1 MDRLAA
7 METFVR
13 VVETGSFSEAARQ
26 LHVGQPAVSK
36 TIAQLEDRLGVKL
49 LLRSTRGL
57 MPTEAGEN
65 FFQRAKCS
73 IEEADEADL
82 AARGAGASLSGR
94 LRVSAATTFAS
105 LHVIPH
111 LPKFLAEHP
120 DLDMEVI
127 LDDRQIDLVEEG
139 IDISLRMGEL
149 ADSSLTARKI
159 GQARRL
165 VVGAPSYFEK
175 VGEPKI
181 PSELV
186 AHESII
192 YAKGPGRDVWR
203 FRKDSSEISVT
214 VRGRLRRRRRP
225 IRSSCRD
232 RALGRVRMDVRTR
245 ARLGRSQGGAD
256 GLDHRADR
264 SLGGVPGRPNRQ
276 CQGPRLRGFRRD
288 AIGAGTEIRN
298 TDGGVNPL
306 AAYASALMST
316 RDLIP
321 AGNNL

>member
-36 TIAQLEDRLGVKL
+36 TVAQLEDRLGVKL

-65 FFQRAKCS
+65 FFRRAKRS

-120 DLDMEVI
+120 ELDMEVI

-165 VVGAPSYFEK
+165 VIGAPSYLEK

-186 AHESII
+186 AHQSII
-192 YAKGPGRDVWR
+192 HARGPGGDVWM

-214 VRGRLRRRRRP
+214 VRGRLRVSAAEGVRSAVLAGMGLAVASEWMFAREFASGKVKAVLTDWLISP
-225 IRSSCRD
+225 ID
-232 RALGRVRMDVRTR
+232 LWAVIPGGRT
-245 ARLGRSQGGAD
+245 
-256 GLDHRADR
+256 
-264 SLGGVPGRPNRQ
+264 
-276 CQGPRLRGFRRD
+276 
-288 AIGAGTEIRN
+288 
-298 TDGGVNPL
+298 
-306 AAYASALMST
+306 ASAKARAFAAFVETQLAQADSGTST
-316 RDLIP
+316 
-321 AGNNL
+321 AA